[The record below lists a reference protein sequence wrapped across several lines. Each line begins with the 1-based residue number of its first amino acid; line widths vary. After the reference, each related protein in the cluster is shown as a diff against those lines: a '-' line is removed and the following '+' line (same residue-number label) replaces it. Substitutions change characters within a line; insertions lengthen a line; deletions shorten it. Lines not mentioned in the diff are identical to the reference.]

1 MSAGQVTIAV
11 VVNQCGICKQASR
24 DTLILKILQCYP
36 PSPRVQSLKGT
47 GVRPVKI
54 QRQIWRVFLTL
65 LIVSSSA
72 LVVTAQDASRYV
84 INSGKRVEMTTT
96 FQGAPT
102 SYTKRGNDNFSVGYY
117 VKDGAI
123 VKKNSLLADKD
134 EPVSKLNLDV
144 NAVGVGFDAILA
156 TGKATDITVTGS
168 LNASDKGDGHEA
180 SDFSGLGAMFLVTN
194 YAKVRVDNMKIETKG
209 FARSAFVPDTHGQI
223 LVTNSKVTVLGANPL
238 TQTYKEYVNSANQ
251 NIMVSPPWVLGI
263 MGGARVACM
272 LGDNPTMSVV
282 NSDVATGGWAVL
294 STDAGNNFMLNV
306 VDSELRVLTPSE
318 GGMTSGKYSYSA
330 KYGSG
335 YGSYLIGNATENFYG
350 VNYSGSTYALIAS
363 GGVATWK
370 SSKGQIKLMDAD
382 GGEIE
387 TVTGKGR
394 PTTINSVFGFYGQGS
409 GTLKVLD
416 GTVVNAEDAII
427 LHRSGSLDF
436 TADHAVMSSKAGI
449 LLQMID
455 NDDKSIGGTMMAF
468 KTDFYEKA
476 GWPSENGNVTQT
488 SASASGA
495 AAAPRTPEE
504 AAAAAAAAAAGPG
517 GPAAG
522 PGGPG
527 PMGASGPGLVKLALT
542 NGDYKGNVYNG
553 SGYYTQTANNVEV
566 TVGAGA
572 TLTGEVALT
581 ETRHVDETGKQNT
594 HFTINEY
601 YYLGRVGNRK
611 YRNGHATA
619 TVTLKEGGVWK
630 VTGESWITKLELS
643 GGSIE
648 GANGAKLVMKVGGK
662 ETPIQPGQTYSGEIV
677 IALK

>member
-1 MSAGQVTIAV
+1 M
-11 VVNQCGICKQASR
+11 
-24 DTLILKILQCYP
+24 
-36 PSPRVQSLKGT
+36 
-47 GVRPVKI
+47 KI
-54 QRQIWRVFLTL
+54 QRPIWRVFLTL
-65 LIVSSSA
+65 LIVLSSA
-72 LVVTAQDASRYV
+72 LVLAAQDASKYV

-102 SYTKRGNDNFSVGYY
+102 SYNRRGNDNFSVGYY

-134 EPVSKLNLDV
+134 GPVSKLTLDV
-144 NAVGVGFDAILA
+144 KAVGVGFDAVLA
-156 TGKATDITVTGS
+156 TGKGTDITVTGS
-168 LNASDKGDGHEA
+168 LNASDNGDGHEA
-180 SDFSGLGAMFLVTN
+180 SDFAGLGGMFLVTN
-194 YAKVRVDNMKIETKG
+194 YAKVHVDNMKIETKG
-209 FARSAFVPDTHGQI
+209 FARSAFIPDTHGSI
-223 LVTNSKVTVLGANPL
+223 LVSNSDVKVMGANPL
-238 TQTYKEYVNSANQ
+238 TQTYKGYVNSANQ

-263 MGGARVACM
+263 MGGARGACM
-272 LGDNPTMSVV
+272 LGDKSAISVV
-282 NSDVATGGWAVL
+282 NSKVASAGWAVL
-294 STDAGNNFMLNV
+294 STDAGKNFMMNV
-306 VDSELRVLTPSE
+306 VDSDLSILPPSQ

-330 KYGSG
+330 RYGSG
-335 YGSYLIGNATENFYG
+335 YGTYLIGDATENFYG
-350 VNYSGSTYALIAS
+350 VNYSGTTYALIAS

-370 SSKGQIKLMDAD
+370 SSKGQIKITD
-382 GGEIE
+382 GDGNEIE

-394 PTTINSVFGFYGQGS
+394 PTTIDSVFGFYGQGS

-416 GTVVNAEDAII
+416 GTVVNAQDAII

-436 TADHAVMSSKAGI
+436 TADHAIMTSKAGI

-504 AAAAAAAAAAGPG
+504 AAAAAARAAGGPGAAGGPPSGAAAAGGPGGAAGPG
-517 GPAAG
+517 GTAG
-522 PGGPG
+522 PGGAGGPG
-527 PMGASGPGLVKLALT
+527 GASGPGVVKLVLT

-553 SGYYTQTANNVEV
+553 SGYYTQTANNLEL
-566 TVGAGA
+566 TVGSGA
-572 TLTGEVALT
+572 TLTGEIALT

-601 YYLGRVGNRK
+601 YYLGHVGNRR
-611 YRNGHATA
+611 YRNGHAMA
-619 TVTLKEGGVWK
+619 TVTLKDGGVWK
-630 VTGESWITKLELS
+630 VTGESWISKLVLE
-643 GGSIE
+643 GGSVAS
-648 GANGAKLVMKVGGK
+648 ANGAKVVMKIGGK
-662 ETPIQPGQTYSGEIV
+662 ETPIQPGKTYSGDIV